1 MKKSNSKQLLTTLD
15 LPPIIPASITTLD
28 FDHAVNSYQPGNY
41 NPEDLP
47 DKIPIINES
56 TGSFRRFIRRAKS
69 TRIKKN
75 NDKRRIVSAPPGTYT
90 GKELPEL

>member
-75 NDKRRIVSAPPGTYT
+75 NDKRRIF
-90 GKELPEL
+90 LF

>member
-47 DKIPIINES
+47 DKIHIINES
-56 TGSFRRFIRRAKS
+56 TGSFEDLLDEQNQQELK
-69 TRIKKN
+69 RIM
-75 NDKRRIVSAPPGTYT
+75 I
-90 GKELPEL
+90 KEE